1 MDRESGLEALR
12 AEHTASAVRARLQ
25 NRTHSYLR
33 DVIYGAI
40 DGIVTTFA
48 VVAGAAGAG
57 LADRVVIILGAA
69 NLIADGFSMSVSN
82 LLGSRAEQQQL
93 ERARHEEQ
101 RHIRLLPEGEREEV
115 RQIYAAKGLEGE
127 TLEAVV
133 EALTEDRDLWVRTM
147 LTEELGFPQSGRSPL
162 RAAAAT
168 FLAFV
173 SFGVLPLL
181 VFLVQPVAG
190 LEIPAPFTWSA
201 VLAGLAFFAVGTLKS
216 RFVDQ
221 PWWKAGVETLALGG
235 AAAVPRLRRRSRPAE
250 RLGQAQALA
259 SAR

>member
-1 MDRESGLEALR
+1 M
-12 AEHTASAVRARLQ
+12 
-25 NRTHSYLR
+25 
-33 DVIYGAI
+33 
-40 DGIVTTFA
+40 
-48 VVAGAAGAG
+48 
-57 LADRVVIILGAA
+57 
-69 NLIADGFSMSVSN
+69 
-82 LLGSRAEQQQL
+82 
-93 ERARHEEQ
+93 
-101 RHIRLLPEGEREEV
+101 
-115 RQIYAAKGLEGE
+115 
-127 TLEAVV
+127 

-190 LEIPAPFTWSA
+190 LEIAAPFTWSA

-235 AAAVPRLRRRSRPAE
+235 AAA
-250 RLGQAQALA
+250 GLA
-259 SAR
+259 YLVGLVLQNV